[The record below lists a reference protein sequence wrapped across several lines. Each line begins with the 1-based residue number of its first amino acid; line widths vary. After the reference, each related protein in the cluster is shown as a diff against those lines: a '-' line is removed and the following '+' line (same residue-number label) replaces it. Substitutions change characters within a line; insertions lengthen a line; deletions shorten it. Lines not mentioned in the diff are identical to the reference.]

1 MKEVDL
7 RMLAERGVGFNAS
20 VLTVPCGYVLQ
31 LETGKGLEVLRLQRG
46 GERVFKT
53 LDAVAALL
61 GAVGITSFSVELQSS
76 VSLPPLIEVPAIL
89 DPLCSNPRDYN
100 HGGLPPLVP
109 AIEKSVIPKCNN
121 AVTPPPDERERD
133 VSRDARDERT
143 GDNTPRDSTRS
154 RELLLDAGMNPLE
167 KAKADPKRAKARAN
181 RKKRR

>member
-61 GAVGITSFSVELQSS
+61 GSVGITSFSVVLQSS

-89 DPLCSNPRDYN
+89 DPL
-100 HGGLPPLVP
+100 VP
-109 AIEKSVIPKCNN
+109 AIGRSVIPQGNN
-121 AVTPPPDERERD
+121 AVTEPPSFRGRD
-133 VSRDARDERT
+133 LFSDL
-143 GDNTPRDSTRS
+143 GNIS
-154 RELLLDAGMNPLE
+154 
-167 KAKADPKRAKARAN
+167 
-181 RKKRR
+181 

>member
-61 GAVGITSFSVELQSS
+61 GSVGITSFSVVLQSS

-89 DPLCSNPRDYN
+89 DPL
-100 HGGLPPLVP
+100 VP
-109 AIEKSVIPKCNN
+109 EIGKSVIPQGNN
-121 AVTPPPDERERD
+121 AVTEPPSFRGRD
-133 VSRDARDERT
+133 LFSDLGVY
-143 GDNTPRDSTRS
+143 
-154 RELLLDAGMNPLE
+154 PLE
-167 KAKADPKRAKARAN
+167 SPKADPARAK
-181 RKKRR
+181 RKKKK

>member
-61 GAVGITSFSVELQSS
+61 GSVGITSFSVVLQSS
-76 VSLPPLIEVPAIL
+76 VSLPPLIEV
-89 DPLCSNPRDYN
+89 R
-100 HGGLPPLVP
+100 VP
-109 AIEKSVIPKCNN
+109 HARG
-121 AVTPPPDERERD
+121 DEP
-133 VSRDARDERT
+133 
-143 GDNTPRDSTRS
+143 G
-154 RELLLDAGMNPLE
+154 
-167 KAKADPKRAKARAN
+167 RAKNINVYWASSPRPWG
-181 RKKRR
+181 

>member
-53 LDAVAALL
+53 PDAVAALL
-61 GAVGITSFSVELQSS
+61 GSVGITSFSVVLQSS

-89 DPLCSNPRDYN
+89 DPL
-100 HGGLPPLVP
+100 VP
-109 AIEKSVIPKCNN
+109 AIERSVIPQGNN
-121 AVTPPPDERERD
+121 AVTE
-133 VSRDARDERT
+133 
-143 GDNTPRDSTRS
+143 
-154 RELLLDAGMNPLE
+154 PLRFGVE
-167 KAKADPKRAKARAN
+167 TCFQI
-181 RKKRR
+181 

>member
-31 LETGKGLEVLRLQRG
+31 LETSKGLEVLRLQRG

-61 GAVGITSFSVELQSS
+61 GSVGITSFSVELQSS

-109 AIEKSVIPKCNN
+109 AIGKSVIPQGNN
-121 AVTPPPDERERD
+121 AVTEPPSFRGRD
-133 VSRDARDERT
+133 LFSDLGVY
-143 GDNTPRDSTRS
+143 
-154 RELLLDAGMNPLE
+154 PLE
-167 KAKADPKRAKARAN
+167 SPKADPARAK
-181 RKKRR
+181 RKKKK

>member
-61 GAVGITSFSVELQSS
+61 GSVGITSFSVELQSS

-100 HGGLPPLVP
+100 HGGLPLVP
-109 AIEKSVIPKCNN
+109 AIGKSVIPQGNN
-121 AVTPPPDERERD
+121 AVTE
-133 VSRDARDERT
+133 
-143 GDNTPRDSTRS
+143 
-154 RELLLDAGMNPLE
+154 PLRFGVE
-167 KAKADPKRAKARAN
+167 TCFQI
-181 RKKRR
+181 

>member
-31 LETGKGLEVLRLQRG
+31 LETSKGLEVLRLQRG

-61 GAVGITSFSVELQSS
+61 GSVGITSFSVELQSS

-89 DPLCSNPRDYN
+89 DPL
-100 HGGLPPLVP
+100 VP
-109 AIEKSVIPKCNN
+109 AIERSVIPQGNN
-121 AVTPPPDERERD
+121 AVTEPPSFRGRD
-133 VSRDARDERT
+133 LFSDLGVY
-143 GDNTPRDSTRS
+143 
-154 RELLLDAGMNPLE
+154 PLQSPT
-167 KAKADPKRAKARAN
+167 ADPPRAK
-181 RKKRR
+181 RKKKKNER

>member
-7 RMLAERGVGFNAS
+7 RMLAEMGVWFNAS

-31 LETGKGLEVLRLQRG
+31 LETSKGLEVLRLQRG

-61 GAVGITSFSVELQSS
+61 GSVGITSFSGELQSS

-109 AIEKSVIPKCNN
+109 AIEKSVIT

-133 VSRDARDERT
+133 VSWDARDERT
-143 GDNTPRDSTRS
+143 GDSTPRDNTRS

-167 KAKADPKRAKARAN
+167 KAKADPKRSKARAN

>member
-61 GAVGITSFSVELQSS
+61 GSVGITSFSVELQSS

-109 AIEKSVIPKCNN
+109 AIEKSVIPKGNN
-121 AVTPPPDERERD
+121 AVTPPDERERG
-133 VSRDARDERT
+133 VSRDARGERT
-143 GDNTPRDSTRS
+143 GDNTPRDTRS

>member
-61 GAVGITSFSVELQSS
+61 GSVGITSFSVVLQSS

-100 HGGLPPLVP
+100 HNHGGLPQ
-109 AIEKSVIPKCNN
+109 
-121 AVTPPPDERERD
+121 
-133 VSRDARDERT
+133 
-143 GDNTPRDSTRS
+143 
-154 RELLLDAGMNPLE
+154 
-167 KAKADPKRAKARAN
+167 KAKADPKRSKARAN

>member
-1 MKEVDL
+1 M
-7 RMLAERGVGFNAS
+7 
-20 VLTVPCGYVLQ
+20 
-31 LETGKGLEVLRLQRG
+31 
-46 GERVFKT
+46 
-53 LDAVAALL
+53 
-61 GAVGITSFSVELQSS
+61 
-76 VSLPPLIEVPAIL
+76 
-89 DPLCSNPRDYN
+89 
-100 HGGLPPLVP
+100 P
-109 AIEKSVIPKCNN
+109 AIEKSVIPKGNN